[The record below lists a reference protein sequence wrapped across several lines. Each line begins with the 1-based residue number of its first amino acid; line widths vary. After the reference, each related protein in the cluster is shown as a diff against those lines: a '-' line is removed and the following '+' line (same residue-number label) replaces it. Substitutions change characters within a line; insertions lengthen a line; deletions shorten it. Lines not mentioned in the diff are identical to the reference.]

1 MLVFSKVYVTS
12 LNSMQVV
19 YSFFGVYSL
28 STYLQDNNFF
38 SSLKLQTTT
47 TIINFWRQMWP
58 TRWYICILLSLNKM
72 TNQHSLHSTKQN
84 TNYCIT
90 VYFFLNF
97 QYLFSKILVLS
108 KSGIQIQI
116 LKIAKFFQ
124 WELQWKH
131 HKDRQVQI
139 CCIYQ

>member
-47 TIINFWRQMWP
+47 TITNFWRQMWP

-84 TNYCIT
+84 SNFYIT
-90 VYFFLNF
+90 VYFVFKFSVFIFKNPCFIKIRYSNSNSKNSKNF
-97 QYLFSKILVLS
+97 SVR
-108 KSGIQIQI
+108 
-116 LKIAKFFQ
+116 IAMKTS
-124 WELQWKH
+124 
-131 HKDRQVQI
+131 
-139 CCIYQ
+139 